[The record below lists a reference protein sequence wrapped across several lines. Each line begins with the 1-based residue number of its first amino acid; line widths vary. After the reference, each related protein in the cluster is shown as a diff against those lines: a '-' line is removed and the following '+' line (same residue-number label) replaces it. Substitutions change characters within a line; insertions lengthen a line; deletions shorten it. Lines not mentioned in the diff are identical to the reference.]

1 MRKAFLFFA
10 LLLSAILFTAHSLG
24 AQDPI
29 IFPPIDQITPENLFN
44 LTVEPLYGTLVFLFG
59 YISTFIPVV
68 NRWKPF
74 LRVVSFGLIV
84 GLGWFLF
91 GGASIWKIAITYF
104 LTSGLY
110 AAFFKNI
117 LPSPKAKPAPTA

>member
-1 MRKAFLFFA
+1 MRKAFFLYS
-10 LLLSAILFTAHSLG
+10 LLLTAILFTAYSLG

-29 IFPPIDQITPENLFN
+29 TFPPIDQLTPANLFD

-117 LPSPKAKPAPTA
+117 FPSPKAKTSA